1 MYVAR
6 HVAVGIQL
14 FTATA
19 ARIARTCAAGPPHA
33 GKKRIKRGMFRP
45 VAIPPPR
52 VRGKRTLRLVIR
64 RLRRIT
70 PAYAG
75 KTIQLCFKH
84 RPTRRRVS
92 FFIDD
97 YQFERFWNDP
107 YPNIERLR
115 EFPCALTPDFSLYMD
130 IPMAIKI
137 GMCIALGLLVRR
149 CRMPT

>member
-1 MYVAR
+1 MS
-6 HVAVGIQL
+6 HVHVCSSSRRRWH
-14 FTATA
+14 TALHGDSGSHRA
-19 ARIARTCAAGPPHA
+19 DVCSGPPHA

-45 VAIPPPR
+45 VAIPPR
-52 VRGKRTLRLVIR
+52 MQGKQVGVKAHAMNS
-64 RLRRIT
+64 RIT

-84 RPTRRRVS
+84 RPTRLRVS

-97 YQFERFWNDP
+97 YQFERIWNDP
-107 YPNIERLR
+107 YPYIERLR

-137 GMCIALGLLVRR
+137 GMCIALGLLVR
-149 CRMPT
+149 